1 MGIVALLEVVYF
13 ITEWLV
19 DGAGVKPYVHYLL
32 DLQELP
38 HLPTTKEESPLTKS
52 QRKAMLVRRKWR
64 RVREKRI
71 RAYTK
76 AFIRY
81 VKGGGDADP

>member
-1 MGIVALLEVVYF
+1 MNKG
-13 ITEWLV
+13 
-19 DGAGVKPYVHYLL
+19 
-32 DLQELP
+32 
-38 HLPTTKEESPLTKS
+38 

-76 AFIRY
+76 AYIRY
-81 VKGGGDADP
+81 LKGGGDVEP